1 MDETLFANRNSLSP
15 ASYKNEYLTF
25 QEKIRSIGL
34 LCKLTKFLDF
44 NCNFV
49 EGRCKD
55 RHGKPI
61 TSARESYM
69 CCCSEC
75 YNMKGHLRSHIL
87 ESSIDTY
94 NELFKEDTGFWR
106 PDIGC
111 PLPRE
116 LRSPLCLYFNCHDDL
131 EFKHIANELQHNIEN
146 SLNEVLILSKRLMEE
161 LTKKQKKP
169 T

>member
-15 ASYKNEYLTF
+15 ASYKSEYLTF
-25 QEKIRSIGL
+25 LERIRSVGL

-75 YNMKGHLRSHIL
+75 YNTKGHLRKHIL

-94 NELFKEDTGFWR
+94 NELFKEDVGFWR
-106 PDIGC
+106 FETGC
-111 PLPRE
+111 SLPRD
-116 LRSPLCLYFNCHDDL
+116 LRSPLCLYFNCHEDI
-131 EFKHIANELQHNIEN
+131 EFRHIANELRHTIEN
-146 SLNEVLILSKRLMEE
+146 SLNEVLILSKKLMEE
-161 LTKKQKKP
+161 LAKKQKKL